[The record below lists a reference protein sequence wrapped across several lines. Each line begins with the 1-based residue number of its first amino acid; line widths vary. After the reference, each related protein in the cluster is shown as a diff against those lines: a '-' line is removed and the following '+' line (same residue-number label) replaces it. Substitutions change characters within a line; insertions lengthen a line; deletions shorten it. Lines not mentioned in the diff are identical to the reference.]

1 MNTQGLHFVKFY
13 LMPEFKVGKR
23 FCFTFNN
30 YTEEEEKK
38 LKEELEKNAKYAVF
52 GHEEGEEGT
61 KHLQGFVVWKT
72 ARRPGG
78 LKKINTKI
86 HWENTHGTSKQAS
99 DYCKKDGKDIFEIGE
114 IPKDFQSNEHRKKG
128 ATANKVLWDNI
139 YKLAREGKFD
149 EIPKNIYIRH
159 MTNLHKIHDM
169 TMKDRSMEEFG
180 NKDLKDH
187 FLWLWGSTGTGK
199 STNAR
204 RIAKKIESDREP
216 YLKGLNKWW
225 NGYKCQRVT
234 IIEEANP
241 KACEHLAHFFKQ
253 WADKW
258 SFPAEIKCSAF
269 DSIRPEYIIVTSN
282 YSIRECFPA
291 EQDYEPLERR
301 FTEIELVQSPLA
313 SFTEVD
319 WPKDIGERG
328 GSSVTMVTLGASQKE
343 GNVTVSPEP
352 LGNTSNPAVAPKG
365 SASPPPQDTPEHE
378 GSTQELIESDE
389 DSEIDE
395 DEAIDILIEGR
406 EAKRRKVIDD

>member
-1 MNTQGLHFVKFY
+1 
-13 LMPEFKVGKR
+13 MPEFKAGRR

-30 YTEEEEKK
+30 YTEEEEQK
-38 LKEELEKNAKYAVF
+38 LKEEFEKNAKYAVF
-52 GHEEGEEGT
+52 GHEEGEQGT
-61 KHLQGFVVWKT
+61 KHLQGFVVWKVQ
-72 ARRPGG
+72 RRPAAM
-78 LKKINTKI
+78 KKINAKI
-86 HWENTHGTSKQAS
+86 HWENTHGTSKQAA
-99 DYCKKDGKDIFEIGE
+99 DYCKKDGKDIYEKGEVPMEILEKNKKNGE
-114 IPKDFQSNEHRKKG
+114 
-128 ATANKVLWDNI
+128 ANKAKWDL
-139 YKLAREGKFD
+139 YKKLAREGKFE
-149 EIPKNIYIRH
+149 EIPSKIYISH
-159 MTNLHKIHDM
+159 MRNLHLLRDM
-169 TMKDRSMEEFG
+169 SFKDKSMEEYG

-187 FLWLWGSTGTGK
+187 FLWLWGGTGTGK

-301 FTEIELVQSPLA
+301 FTEIELVHSPLA
-313 SFTEVD
+313 SFTEVE
-319 WPKDIGERG
+319 WPEKIVAVADATKNHCVCE
-328 GSSVTMVTLGASQKE
+328 GAVA
-343 GNVTVSPEP
+343 GALAP
-352 LGNTSNPAVAPKG
+352 LGNTTEPMAPPSG
-365 SASPPPQDTPEHE
+365 ASPPPKDIPEHE
-378 GSTQELIESDE
+378 GSTQEFVVSDE
-389 DSEIDE
+389 DTEIDE
-395 DEAIDILIEGR
+395 DEVVDILAEGR
-406 EAKRRKVIDD
+406 EAKRRKIVDDE

>member
-1 MNTQGLHFVKFY
+1 MKILKEAKKEILPVDFVAGFISRSWEEVASLKSSIAGIKQTFSGTKDIESILEELLDAY
-13 LMPEFKVGKR
+13 LITIGQLQQILENKDIVIPEA
-23 FCFTFNN
+23 N
-30 YTEEEEKK
+30 KK

-52 GHEEGEEGT
+52 GHEEGEQGT
-61 KHLQGFVVWKT
+61 KHLQGFVIWNGN
-72 ARRPGG
+72 RRPAS
-78 LKKINTKI
+78 LKKINEKI
-86 HWENTHGTSKQAS
+86 HWENAFGTSQQAS
-99 DYCKKDGKDIFEIGE
+99 DYCKKDGKDIFEIGILPDDIKE
-114 IPKDFQSNEHRKKG
+114 RNKKNG
-128 ATANKVLWDNI
+128 NANKAKWDL
-139 YKLAREGKFD
+139 YKKLAIEGKFD
-149 EIPKNIYIRH
+149 DIPSNIYIKNMR
-159 MTNLHKIHDM
+159 NLHLLHDM
-169 TMKDRSMEEFG
+169 SFKDKSMEEFG

-187 FLWLWGSTGTGK
+187 FLWLWGGTGTGK

-301 FTEIELVQSPLA
+301 FTEIELTQSPLA
-313 SFTEVD
+313 SFTEVQ
-319 WPKDIGERG
+319 WPENIVEKK
-328 GSSVTMVTLGASQKE
+328 SSGTSIPEKISEKE
-343 GNVTVSPEP
+343 GPGTGPSEP
-352 LGNTSNPAVAPKG
+352 LGNTDSIAV
-365 SASPPPQDTPEHE
+365 PQT
-378 GSTQELIESDE
+378 S
-389 DSEIDE
+389 
-395 DEAIDILIEGR
+395 
-406 EAKRRKVIDD
+406 

>member
-1 MNTQGLHFVKFY
+1 MYQILFEK
-13 LMPEFKVGKR
+13 MPTFKQGKR

-30 YTEEEEKK
+30 YTEEDEKK
-38 LKEELEKNAKYAVF
+38 LKEELEKNAKYAVY
-52 GHEEGEEGT
+52 GHEEGEQGT
-61 KHLQGFVVWKT
+61 KHLQGFVIWNGN
-72 ARRPGG
+72 RRPAS
-78 LKKINTKI
+78 LKKINEKI
-86 HWENTHGTSKQAS
+86 HWENAFGTSQQAS
-99 DYCKKDGKDIFEIGE
+99 DYCKKDGKDIFEIGTLPDDIKE
-114 IPKDFQSNEHRKKG
+114 RNKKNG
-128 ATANKVLWDNI
+128 NANKAKWDL
-139 YKLAREGKFD
+139 YKKLAIEGKFD
-149 EIPKNIYIRH
+149 EIPSNIYIKNMR
-159 MTNLHKIHDM
+159 NLHLLHDM
-169 TMKDRSMEEFG
+169 SFKDKSMEEFG

-319 WPKDIGERG
+319 WPKDIGERK
-328 GSSVTMVTLGASQKE
+328 SSVTMVTLGASQKE

-365 SASPPPQDTPEHE
+365 SASPPHEEHS
-378 GSTQELIESDE
+378 GSTQELIVSDE

-406 EAKRRKVIDD
+406 ETKRRKVIDD

>member
-1 MNTQGLHFVKFY
+1 
-13 LMPEFKVGKR
+13 MPEFKVGKR

-52 GHEEGEEGT
+52 GHEEGEQGT

-86 HWENTHGTSKQAS
+86 HWENTHGTTQQAAE
-99 DYCKKDGKDIFEIGE
+99 YCKKDGKDIFETGTMPDDIKMRNKKNGE
-114 IPKDFQSNEHRKKG
+114 
-128 ATANKVLWDNI
+128 ANKAKWDL
-139 YKLAREGKFD
+139 YKKLAIEGKFD
-149 EIPKNIYIRH
+149 EIPSNIYIKNMR
-159 MTNLHKIHDM
+159 NLHLLHDM
-169 TMKDRSMEEFG
+169 SFKDKSMEEYG

-187 FLWLWGSTGTGK
+187 FLWLWGGTGTGK

-301 FTEIELVQSPLA
+301 FTEIELVHSPLA
-313 SFTEVD
+313 SFTEVE
-319 WPKDIGERG
+319 WPEKIAEK
-328 GSSVTMVTLGASQKE
+328 VTLE
-343 GNVTVSPEP
+343 VVTSNACVNDGRVTATVEP
-352 LGNTSNPAVAPKG
+352 GGNTSNPKVAPPG
-365 SASPPPQDTPEHE
+365 STSPPAKDIPEHE
-378 GSTQELIESDE
+378 GSTQEFVVSDE
-389 DSEIDE
+389 DTEIDE
-395 DEAIDILIEGR
+395 DEVVDILAEGR
-406 EAKRRKVIDD
+406 EAKRRKIVDDD

>member
-1 MNTQGLHFVKFY
+1 
-13 LMPEFKVGKR
+13 MPEFKQGKR

-38 LKEELEKNAKYAVF
+38 LIEELEKNAKYAVF
-52 GHEEGEEGT
+52 GHEEGEQGT
-61 KHLQGFVVWKT
+61 KHLQGFVVWEKM
-72 ARRPGG
+72 RRPAA
-78 LKKINTKI
+78 LKKINEKI

-99 DYCKKDGKDIFEIGE
+99 DYCKKDGKDIYEKGE
-114 IPKDFQSNEHRKKG
+114 VPLDVNERNKKNG
-128 ATANKVLWDNI
+128 EANKVKWDNI
-139 YKLAREGKFD
+139 YKLAQEGKFD
-149 EIPKNIYIRH
+149 EIPRNIYIRH
-159 MTNLHKIHDM
+159 LNNLHKIHDM
-169 TMKDRSMEEFG
+169 SLKDKSLDEFT

-301 FTEIELVQSPLA
+301 FTEIELTQSPLA
-313 SFTEVD
+313 SFTEVE
-319 WPKDIGERG
+319 WPENITPKVVIVEEPQK
-328 GSSVTMVTLGASQKE
+328 ASEKE
-343 GNVTVSPEP
+343 GTGSGSLAPG
-352 LGNTSNPAVAPKG
+352 GNTSRSNEPTPPGAT
-365 SASPPPQDTPEHE
+365 SPPPEDIPEHE
-378 GSTQELIESDE
+378 GSTQELIVSDE
-389 DSEIDE
+389 DTEIDE